1 MSFVAGDRIA
11 QATPQVLALCF
22 VALLASSGSWN
33 YVDFRGFQTHSP
45 NIAHSLSGSVTWFD
59 EGGCI
64 TYLHIDKCL
73 TTVHN
78 ECIDSN
84 ELIWGCDMA
93 TITIRNLDDSIK
105 ARLRMRAASHDRSM
119 EEEAR
124 VILRQALQD
133 TDDEGGL
140 GTLIHKRFMAA
151 GGVELSPSKRNQP
164 ARKPDNMK

>member
-1 MSFVAGDRIA
+1 
-11 QATPQVLALCF
+11 
-22 VALLASSGSWN
+22 
-33 YVDFRGFQTHSP
+33 
-45 NIAHSLSGSVTWFD
+45 
-59 EGGCI
+59 
-64 TYLHIDKCL
+64 
-73 TTVHN
+73 
-78 ECIDSN
+78 
-84 ELIWGCDMA
+84 MA

-105 ARLRMRAASHDRSM
+105 TRLRVRASSHDRSM

-133 TDDEGGL
+133 ADDEGGL